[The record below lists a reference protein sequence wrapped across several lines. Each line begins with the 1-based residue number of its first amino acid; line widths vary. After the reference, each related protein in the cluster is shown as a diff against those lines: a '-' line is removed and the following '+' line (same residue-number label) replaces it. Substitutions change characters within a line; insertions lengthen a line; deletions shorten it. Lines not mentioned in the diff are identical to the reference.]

1 VQQVKLSKAPPRF
14 EKVHRTRWHHPG
26 QLPCNQLD
34 LYFAF
39 DLCEFCSTDAADFLN
54 VFNC

>member
-1 VQQVKLSKAPPRF
+1 MLRTKPAKAPPRF
-14 EKVHRTRWHHPG
+14 GKVHRTKLLHPG

-39 DLCEFCSTDAADFLN
+39 DLCEFCSTNAADILN
-54 VFNC
+54 VINC